1 MKKNKHY
8 KEQSSLNKPGWESKS
23 NWLRQRE
30 QERERDIKIS
40 QKKRSDKAKNP
51 SLHASSTLA
60 W

>member
-40 QKKRSDKAKNP
+40 QKKKIRQSQKP
-51 SLHASSTLA
+51 
-60 W
+60 